1 MVLPVLK
8 GYQSTGIDRIEHL
21 LDVDP
26 LVPVLGVGPCGSGK
40 SRIMFELAERWL
52 GRDKR
57 VGILTHRQMLTDQ
70 LAADFESVD
79 SPYTIFAAGHKYD
92 PAQPI
97 QIISSH
103 TMFSRCFR
111 KGSQDLPEVDLL
123 LVDEAHQQ
131 TGKSAQAILFGA
143 FMDGTISDGYI
154 FRGTSVVGFTATPC
168 MRPGLYGRLVDFGSY
183 SLMRREGMHQIVKV
197 FSPDEI
203 DCKGLRANDEGNYSE
218 KQLERLVRGNHA
230 IYGSVFREYES
241 LNPSQLPMILFA
253 PSVESSKWFALCF
266 CNSGVPVAHLDGEV
280 IGLPR
285 MDVPVGGDRLEWVL
299 STPENRAD
307 LLARHKSGE
316 IKGICNRFVLREAVN
331 MPWCY
336 HAIFAT
342 VMGGLSTYLQA
353 VGRLQR
359 FWPDYTHK
367 ILQCHGGHYHR
378 HGSPNEDR
386 HWALGDTNVALG
398 RARIEAMK
406 KGEKPEGI
414 RCPKCH
420 GWRVRGPICPHCGHA
435 HNQSVR
441 TIRMLSGRLK
451 HQTGRVYTELPDTDK
466 VQRLW
471 SETLFSSSAHQ
482 RSCSAAVAIF
492 MGKCERAGLKVDWD
506 KLRNRP
512 PLPSHQDW
520 HKEVDAVYPWLK
532 RNKEKRGLK

>member
-1 MVLPVLK
+1 MELPPVK
-8 GYQSTGIDRIEHL
+8 GYQSDGIERIEHL
-21 LDVDP
+21 LSIEP
-26 LVPVLGVGPCGSGK
+26 LVPILGVAPCGSGK
-40 SRIMFELAERWL
+40 SRVMFELAERWL
-52 GRDKR
+52 ARDLR

-70 LAADFESVD
+70 LAGDFEAVG

-97 QIISSH
+97 QIISAP

-111 KGSQDLPEVDLL
+111 KGSRDLPEVDLL

-143 FMDGTISDGYI
+143 FMDGSISDGYI

-168 MRPGLYGRLVDFGSY
+168 MRPGLYGHLVDFGSY
-183 SLMRREGMHQIVKV
+183 SLMRKEGMHQIVKV

-203 DCKGLRANDEGNYSE
+203 DCKGLAANDQGNYSE
-218 KQLERLVRGNHA
+218 KQLEKRVRGNNA

-241 LNPSQLPMILFA
+241 LNPGRLPMILFA
-253 PSVESSKWFALCF
+253 PSVEASKWFALSF
-266 CNSGVPVAHLDGEV
+266 CNSGVPVAHLDGEI
-280 IGLPR
+280 IGIPQ
-285 MDVPVGGDRLEWVL
+285 MDVPAGGDRLRWVV
-299 STPENRAD
+299 SDAENRAE
-307 LLARHKSGE
+307 LLRLHREGV

-359 FWPDYTHK
+359 FWPDYSHK

-386 HWALGDTNVALG
+386 HWELGNTNIKLG

-420 GWRVRGPICPHCGHA
+420 GWRVRGPICVHCGFA
-435 HNQSVR
+435 HHQSVR

-451 HQTGRVYTELPDTDK
+451 HQTGRIYVEAPDTDK
-466 VQRLW
+466 VQLLW
-471 SETLFSSSAHQ
+471 SQTLFSGSAHN
-482 RSCSAAVAIF
+482 RSVSSCVSIF
-492 MGKCERAGLKVDWD
+492 MNKCTAAGLTIDWS
-506 KLRNRP
+506 KLRNAP
-512 PLPSHQDW
+512 PLPSSRDW
-520 HKEVDAVYPWLK
+520 HREVNSYWPWLK